1 MPPWHQASIRQTA
14 AGTESCSPYPKPHHL
29 TVPILLLLSVSLPP
43 LVLLLKSGEIVYQG
57 KADRA
62 LEFFA
67 KAGFPCPD
75 QTNPADHLLDVIT
88 VRLN

>member
-1 MPPWHQASIRQTA
+1 
-14 AGTESCSPYPKPHHL
+14 
-29 TVPILLLLSVSLPP
+29 
-43 LVLLLKSGEIVYQG
+43 VLLLKSGEIVYQG

-88 VRLN
+88 VRLGDIHYTEME